1 MLALLLTLAQAQPT
15 YVAYCDG
22 DRATLV
28 ARLDD
33 AGPVAAAGLP
43 RPAEEQLA
51 RDVAGI
57 TFHHAERTGAWMWT
71 QPFTAPVHNETGGT
85 PYVPGTSALGDPAVR
100 KVVLGACSTPG
111 LMVSEAVEPDASGRT
126 GLAVRTADR
135 WIQADVKDESSG
147 TRVALTVVG
156 DAARELEVEL
166 SYFGC

>member
-51 RDVAGI
+51 RDVAGV
-57 TFHHAERTGAWMWT
+57 TFHHAERPGAWMWT
-71 QPFTAPVHNETGGT
+71 KPFTAPIHNETGGT
-85 PYVPGTSALGDPAVR
+85 PYVAGTTALGDPSVR

-111 LMVSEAVEPDASGRT
+111 LLVSEAVQPDGSGRA
-126 GLAVRTADR
+126 GLAVRTEDR
-135 WIQADVKDESSG
+135 WIQADVQDRPSG
-147 TRVALTVVG
+147 TRVALTVV
-156 DAARELEVEL
+156 DDTARELEVEL
-166 SYFGC
+166 SFFGC